1 MIWSRLH
8 QQGKYWDLHRIELE
22 NKLTL
27 VMWSLFSWVMVVT
40 WKRETSCAIPVV
52 EEIAPLSGIKMWW
65 TIPSCKMPLARRRS
79 STNQGLISTAQTD
92 KTLKPILIQWLLNR
106 LLITNRSHLTRTPRI
121 QYSGA
126 GSNPRS
132 CLGPSKALI
141 WQAPLPTLTRRPTSW
156 TSWTLTG
163 SALTQRTWD
172 NGYTIQIGFLQR
184 TYNQCSL
191 SSRRIPFK
199 RQSQVNT
206 LKSVS
211 GVTHL
216 TFRKRTPRQVRQWAT
231 IKILISSRCCRWEA
245 RR

>member
-1 MIWSRLH
+1 
-8 QQGKYWDLHRIELE
+8 
-22 NKLTL
+22 
-27 VMWSLFSWVMVVT
+27 MVVT

-52 EEIAPLSGIKMWW
+52 AEIAPLSGIKMWW

-79 STNQGLISTAQTD
+79 STNQGLISTVQTD

-106 LLITNRSHLTRTPRI
+106 LLLITNRGHLTHTLQI
-121 QYSGA
+121 QFSGA

-132 CLGPSKALI
+132 CLEPSKALI
-141 WQAPLPTLTRRPTSW
+141 WQAPIPTLTRRPTSW

-191 SSRRIPFK
+191 SSRRIPFE
-199 RQSQVNT
+199 RQSRVNT
-206 LKSVS
+206 LKSVY
-211 GVTHL
+211 VVKHL
-216 TFRKRTPRQVRQWAT
+216 TIRNRTSRQVRQ
-231 IKILISSRCCRWEA
+231 
-245 RR
+245 